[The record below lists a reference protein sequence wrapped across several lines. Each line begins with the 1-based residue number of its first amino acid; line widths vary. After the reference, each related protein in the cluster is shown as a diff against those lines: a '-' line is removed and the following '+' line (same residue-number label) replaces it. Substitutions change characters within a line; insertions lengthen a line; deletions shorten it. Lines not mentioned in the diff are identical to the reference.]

1 MKAEDWQKIHEI
13 FNDAADLPLSERNN
27 FLSEVCENP
36 DIRREVEKLLR
47 AEDSANRFLEN
58 SAINFD
64 LPTNLKKI
72 GRYKIISEL
81 GKGGMGSVFLAER
94 EDLPQK
100 VAVKIIKR
108 GLDSEDILRRFH
120 HEREILAALEHP
132 NIARLIDGGT
142 TDDGL
147 PFYVMEYVEG
157 ISIDEYCKNVN
168 LEEKLQLFRQV
179 CKAVSFAHARLIV
192 HRDLKPSNIV
202 VNREG
207 TAKLLDFG
215 IAKLL
220 SDNDFGKKGTAT
232 SLGMM
237 TPNYASPEQFRGET
251 VTTATDIYSLGV
263 ILYELLTGVL
273 PYDLTD
279 KTLDKVF
286 QIINQ
291 TETDKPSE
299 NPASQI
305 PNPKSLKGDL
315 DNIILKSLKKEPER
329 RYQSVMNFS
338 EDIRRFLVGL
348 PVSAR
353 PDTFRYRTAKF
364 VKRNRIAVVAASL
377 VFLSLIGG
385 IIGIYYQYTVAKRQK
400 TLAEKRFSDVR
411 ELANKVVFRYHDEIA
426 KFPGATALREELV
439 NDAVKYLDSLNA
451 EQIEDNQ
458 LKLELAKAYEKI
470 GDVQGRPYAANL
482 GKSEDA
488 FASYQKAVDILKNAT
503 EKSQNVFELKRE
515 LVRASIRLIAMKAR
529 LGDKNFQ
536 DELAPIV
543 DLQIE
548 VNEADKS
555 NPNQNANEL
564 AEAYIMQADYMWQT
578 RLSRIELYQKAFALL
593 ENIPNKP
600 LEIQHQFS
608 RVCQRLGTNYV
619 WSGDEL
625 LQNGAK
631 EKAIEDYRKA
641 LPFNQKMFDS
651 IKAEIAIE
659 GETQNLQRLLAGA
672 NQNLGENYFK
682 LGEKEKGL
690 EMLKKN
696 LEISLNLAKAD
707 EKNTEAQIDVSNALV
722 SLTEAYKQ
730 FGEFQKALE
739 TNAGSLQILEKIL
752 SLDNKNIETSNLLI
766 RIINARTELLK
777 KMNRPN
783 EAKNFQSRL
792 AEMCKSEINL
802 MSCVETGLIKN

>member
-1 MKAEDWQKIHEI
+1 MKTEDWQKIHEI
-13 FNDAADLPLSERNN
+13 FNDAADLPLSERAD
-27 FLSEVCENP
+27 FLSEACENP
-36 DIRREVEKLLR
+36 EIRREVEKLLN
-47 AEDSANRFLEN
+47 AEDSANSFLES

-64 LPTNLKKI
+64 APRNLKKI

-157 ISIDEYCKNVN
+157 IQIDEYCRNAS
-168 LEEKLQLFRQV
+168 LEEKLELFRQV

-192 HRDLKPSNIV
+192 HRDLKPSNII
-202 VNREG
+202 VNKEG

-220 SDNDFGKKGTAT
+220 SSNDFGKKGTAT

-237 TPNYASPEQFRGET
+237 TPNYASPEQIRGET

-279 KTLDKVF
+279 KTLGKVI
-286 QIINQ
+286 QIINR
-291 TETDKPSE
+291 TETTKPSE
-299 NPASQI
+299 NPESQI
-305 PNPKSLKGDL
+305 PNLKSLSGDL

-329 RYQSVMNFS
+329 RYRSVTDLS
-338 EDIRRFLVGL
+338 EDIRRYLVGL
-348 PVSAR
+348 PISAR
-353 PDTFRYRTAKF
+353 PDTFRYRMAKF
-364 VKRNRIAVVAASL
+364 IKRNKIAVVAASL

-385 IIGIYYQYTVAKRQK
+385 IIGIYYQYTVARRQK
-400 TLAEKRFSDVR
+400 TLAEKRFADVR

-451 EQIEDNQ
+451 EQIEDNK

-488 FASYQKAVDILKNAT
+488 LISYQKAVDILKNTSERSPQEFA
-503 EKSQNVFELKRE
+503 LKRE
-515 LVRASIRLIAMKAR
+515 LVRALIRLIALKAR
-529 LGDKNFQ
+529 LGRNDYQDK
-536 DELAPIV
+536 LTPIV
-543 DLQIE
+543 NLQIE
-548 VNEADKS
+548 VNDADRS

-564 AEAYIMQADYMWQT
+564 AEAYIMQADYLWANN
-578 RLSRIELYQKAFALL
+578 RDRIEIYKKAFDLL
-593 ENIPNKP
+593 ENIQSKP

-608 RVCQRLGTNYV
+608 RVCQRIGTNYI
-619 WSGDEL
+619 WSGDDFLKKGE
-625 LQNGAK
+625 K
-631 EKAIEDYRKA
+631 ETALENYRNA

-651 IKAEIAIE
+651 IKAEIALE

-672 NQNLGENYFK
+672 NQNLGENHFK
-682 LGEKEKGL
+682 LGENEKGL
-690 EMLKKN
+690 QMLEKN
-696 LEISLNLAKAD
+696 LEISLKLAQAD
-707 EKNTEAQIDVSNALV
+707 EKNTEAQIDVANAYTSFV
-722 SLTEAYKQ
+722 DAYKKLGN
-730 FGEFQKALE
+730 FGKAFEYNAKALE
-739 TNAGSLQILEKIL
+739 IFEKLNSADIRNAEISHPLIKRINTQAELLEK
-752 SLDNKNIETSNLLI
+752 T
-766 RIINARTELLK
+766 
-777 KMNRPN
+777 NRAAS
-783 EAKNFQSRL
+783 AKLFREKL
-792 AEMCKSEINL
+792 AEMCRDDFNS
-802 MSCVETGLIKN
+802 SPCVEIGLVKE

>member
-13 FNDAADLPLSERNN
+13 FNDAADLPFSERVV
-27 FLSEVCENP
+27 FLSEACENSE
-36 DIRREVEKLLR
+36 IRSEVEKLLI
-47 AEDSANRFLEN
+47 AEDSANNFLEN
-58 SAINFD
+58 SAIDFD
-64 LPTNLKKI
+64 APANLKKI

-94 EDLPQK
+94 EDLPQR

-157 ISIDEYCKNVN
+157 IPIDEYCKNAN

-192 HRDLKPSNIV
+192 HRDLKPSNII
-202 VNREG
+202 VNKEG

-237 TPNYASPEQFRGET
+237 TPNYASPEQIRGET

-291 TETDKPSE
+291 TETAKPSE
-299 NPASQI
+299 NPNSKI
-305 PNPKSLKGDL
+305 PNPKSLSGDL

-329 RYQSVMNFS
+329 RYQSVIDLS
-338 EDIRRFLVGL
+338 DDIRRYLVGL

-353 PDTFRYRTAKF
+353 PDTFRYRASKF
-364 VKRNRIAVVAASL
+364 IQRNKIAVVAASL

-400 TLAEKRFSDVR
+400 TLAEKRFADVR

-426 KFPGATALREELV
+426 KFPGATGLREELV

-488 FASYQKAVDILKNAT
+488 LVSYQKAVDILKIAA
-503 EKSQNVFELKRE
+503 EKAPKEFALKRE
-515 LVRASIRLIAMKAR
+515 LVRALIRLIALKAR
-529 LGDKNFQ
+529 LGKNDYQ
-536 DELAPIV
+536 DELTPIIN
-543 DLQIE
+543 LQIE
-548 VNEADKS
+548 VNDADRS

-564 AEAYIMQADYMWQT
+564 AEAYIMQADYLWANN
-578 RLSRIELYQKAFALL
+578 RDRIEIYKKAFDLL
-593 ENIPNKP
+593 ENIADKP

-608 RVCQRLGTNYV
+608 RVCQRIGTNYI
-619 WSGDEL
+619 WNGNEFLKNGD
-625 LQNGAK
+625 K
-631 EKAIEDYRKA
+631 EKASENYRNA

-651 IKAEIAIE
+651 IKAEIALE

-682 LGEKEKGL
+682 LGENEKGL
-690 EMLKKN
+690 QMLQTN
-696 LEISLNLAKAD
+696 LEISLKLAQAD
-707 EKNTEAQIDVSNALV
+707 EKNTEAQIDVANAYA
-722 SLTEAYKQ
+722 SFTDAFKQ
-730 FGEFQKALE
+730 FGDFQKALE
-739 TNAGSLQILEKIL
+739 SNTKALEIFEKLRVSGIKNLEIMHPLIRRMNVQAELLEK
-752 SLDNKNIETSNLLI
+752 T
-766 RIINARTELLK
+766 
-777 KMNRPN
+777 NRAAS
-783 EAKNFQSRL
+783 AKIFREKL
-792 AEMCKSEINL
+792 VEMCKVDFNS
-802 MSCVETGLIKN
+802 SPCVEIGLVKE

>member
-13 FNDAADLPLSERNN
+13 FNDSADLPLSERAD
-27 FLSEVCENP
+27 FLSKVCENSE
-36 DIRREVEKLLR
+36 IRHEVEKLLI
-47 AEDSANRFLEN
+47 AEDSSDNFLEN
-58 SAINFD
+58 PAIDFD
-64 LPTNLKKI
+64 APKNLKKI

-157 ISIDEYCKNVN
+157 IPIDEYCKNAN

-179 CKAVSFAHARLIV
+179 CKAVSFAHARVIV
-192 HRDLKPSNIV
+192 HRDLKPSNIL
-202 VNREG
+202 VNKEG

-220 SDNDFGKKGTAT
+220 SDKDFGKKGTAT

-286 QIINQ
+286 RILNQ
-291 TETDKPSE
+291 TETVKPSE
-299 NPASQI
+299 NPESKI
-305 PNPKSLKGDL
+305 LNPKFLKGDL

-329 RYQSVMNFS
+329 RYQSVIDLS
-338 EDIRRFLVGL
+338 DDIRRYLVGL

-364 VKRNRIAVVAASL
+364 VKRNKIAVVAASL

-385 IIGIYYQYTVAKRQK
+385 IIGIYYQFTVAKHQK

-451 EQIEDNQ
+451 EQIEDDQ

-488 FASYQKAVDILKNAT
+488 LASYQKAVDILKTAT

-543 DLQIE
+543 NLQIE

-555 NPNQNANEL
+555 NLNQNANEL
-564 AEAYIMQADYMWQT
+564 AEAYIMQADYSWQN
-578 RLSRIELYQKAFALL
+578 RLSRIEIYQKAFALL

-619 WSGDEL
+619 W
-625 LQNGAK
+625 NGNEFLKNGEK
-631 EKAIEDYRKA
+631 EKAVEDYRNA

-707 EKNTEAQIDVSNALV
+707 EKNTEAQIDVSNALM
-722 SLTEAYKQ
+722 SLTDAYKQ

-739 TNAGSLQILEKIL
+739 ANAKSLQILEKIL
-752 SLDNKNIETSNLLI
+752 SLDTKNIETSNLLV
-766 RIINARTELLK
+766 RIINARTELLE
-777 KMNRPN
+777 KMNRPHD
-783 EAKNFQSRL
+783 AKIFQSRL
-792 AEMCKSEINL
+792 TEMCKAEINQ
-802 MSCVETGLIKN
+802 MSCVEIGLIKN